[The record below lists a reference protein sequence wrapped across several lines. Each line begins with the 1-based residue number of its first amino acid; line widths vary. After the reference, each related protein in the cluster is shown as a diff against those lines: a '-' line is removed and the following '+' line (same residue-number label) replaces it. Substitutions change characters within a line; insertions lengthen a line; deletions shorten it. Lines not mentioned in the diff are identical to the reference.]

1 MIYYFSITK
10 GTKRG
15 GTQNMK
21 YYSKGHQWVK
31 LDGDDAIVGIT
42 AFAANELGDISYAEL
57 PREGSDVIVGDT
69 LGIVESVTDSSNVY
83 SPVSGTVIAINHN
96 LDDDPGIIN
105 RSPEDKGWICKLEN
119 IDLAEFDV
127 LMEEADYKKYLNT
140 L

>member
-42 AFAANELGDISYAEL
+42 AFAANE
-57 PREGSDVIVGDT
+57 
-69 LGIVESVTDSSNVY
+69 
-83 SPVSGTVIAINHN
+83 
-96 LDDDPGIIN
+96 
-105 RSPEDKGWICKLEN
+105 RSKRC
-119 IDLAEFDV
+119 
-127 LMEEADYKKYLNT
+127 
-140 L
+140 